1 MIRFDRTELAPYPNK
16 SLDPMDFNAKEALK
30 SIVRTESL
38 KKMPKKIK
46 KSKFVANPLDSE

>member
-16 SLDPMDFNAKEALK
+16 SLDPMDFNAK